1 MDPYPFSTEEW
12 EACLKVLEALQ
23 TDPLNNP
30 DNQRF
35 KTLIS
40 SIRKKARKNIQKNL
54 DDYLTSSKNNEDS
67 DLEILK
73 KSVIVQQALE
83 NRTLYSHTEEE
94 TSFSTIQ
101 KPQLCYCCHQP
112 YHDIHFFYHK
122 LCPTCADENY
132 KNRSLTYDL
141 SGQTVIITGGR
152 VKIGYAATLQ
162 FLRSGAKV
170 IATSRFPAL
179 GFEQFRKEKDYE
191 QWKDRL
197 FLYGLDLR
205 NIRSVHEFTEY
216 CYQNFE
222 SIEILVNNAAQTIK
236 YPADYYQPLLAK
248 EQLLLSSYAENRNLI
263 GNGTP
268 ISNDKSEFLPLSHEN
283 FDVAPA
289 NRFGQPKD
297 LRDKNSWNSLMD
309 EIGTEELLEVNLIN
323 HISPYLLISA
333 LKPLMKKSH
342 SERRHI
348 INVTSTE
355 GQFSYK
361 SKNEFHPHTNM
372 TKAALNMLTKTSA
385 PDFVKD
391 NIFMNAVDVGWIST
405 GAAES
410 KREKLFEKTRIPP
423 LDSVDGAMRIFHPIM
438 QINKGDLNLY
448 GKLLKN
454 YKETGW

>member
-1 MDPYPFSTEEW
+1 MEPYPFSREEW
-12 EACLKVLEALQ
+12 ETCLRVLETLR
-23 TDPLNNP
+23 DNPLHNP

-40 SIRKKARKNIQKNL
+40 SIRKNAQKNI
-54 DDYLTSSKNNEDS
+54 SKNPEKYRDQQELYSRNS

-73 KSVIVQQALE
+73 QSTIVSKALDNE
-83 NRTLYSHTEEE
+83 ALYAHNAEQIH
-94 TSFSTIQ
+94 SFSLLQ

-112 YHDIHFFYHK
+112 YHQVHFFYHK
-122 LCPTCADENY
+122 LCPFCSDENY
-132 KNRSLTYDL
+132 KNRNLTYNF
-141 SGQTVIITGGR
+141 SNHTVIITGGR
-152 VKIGYAATLQ
+152 VKIGYATALK

-170 IATSRFPAL
+170 IVTSRFPAL
-179 GFEQFRKEKDYE
+179 AFEQFQEEEDYE
-191 QWKDRL
+191 TWKERI

-205 NIRSVHEFTEY
+205 NLKSVQEFTEY
-216 CYQNFE
+216 CYTNFGT
-222 SIEILVNNAAQTIK
+222 IEILINNAAQTIK
-236 YPADYYQPLLAK
+236 YTSEYYQPLVLK
-248 EQLLLSSYAENRNLI
+248 EKYFLSQNPKNLI
-263 GNGTP
+263 ENKVP
-268 ISNDKSEFLPLSHEN
+268 VNNEESDFLTLSHQHSFEM
-283 FDVAPA
+283 PL

-297 LRDKNSWNSLMD
+297 LREKNSWNSLMD

-342 SERRHI
+342 MENKHI

-391 NIFMNAVDVGWIST
+391 GIFMNAVDVGWIST
-405 GAAES
+405 GAIET
-410 KREKLFEKTRIPP
+410 KREKLFEKTKIPP
-423 LDSVDGAMRIFHPIM
+423 LDPVDGAMRIFHPIV
-438 QINKGDLNLY
+438 QINDGNQKLY

-454 YKETGW
+454 YKETEW

>member
-1 MDPYPFSTEEW
+1 MAPYPFSNEEW
-12 EACLKVLEALQ
+12 ETCLKVLEALQ
-23 TDPLNNP
+23 KNPLHNP

-40 SIRKKARKNIQKNL
+40 SLRKKAQKNIRKNTEEYRETLEGNPKNP
-54 DDYLTSSKNNEDS
+54 

-73 KSVIVQQALE
+73 KSVIVRMAHE
-83 NRTLYSHTEEE
+83 NETLYSHIEGQSQP
-94 TSFSTIQ
+94 TSLLQ
-101 KPQLCYCCHQP
+101 KSQPCYCCHQS
-112 YHDIHFFYHK
+112 YQEIHFFYHK
-122 LCPTCADENY
+122 LCPACADENY
-132 KNRSLTYDL
+132 KNRSLSYDFT
-141 SGQTVIITGGR
+141 GQTVIITGGR
-152 VKIGYAATLQ
+152 VKIGYATALK

-179 GFEQFRKEKDYE
+179 AFEQFQKEEDYNI
-191 QWKDRL
+191 WKVRL

-205 NIRSVHEFTEY
+205 SLQSVHEFSDY
-216 CYQNFE
+216 CYRNFG
-222 SIEILVNNAAQTIK
+222 SIEILINNAAQTIK
-236 YPADYYQPLLAK
+236 YPSEYYLPLVSK
-248 EQLLLSSYAENRNLI
+248 EKLLLSHTPQNLI
-263 GNGTP
+263 ANKTP
-268 ISNDKSEFLPLSHEN
+268 VNKEETESLTLSHQYSLEIP
-283 FDVAPA
+283 V

-297 LRDKNSWNSLMD
+297 HRDKNSWNSLMD

-333 LKPLMKKSH
+333 LKPLMKKSMVKN
-342 SERRHI
+342 RHI

-385 PDFVKD
+385 PDFIKD
-391 NIFMNAVDVGWIST
+391 HIFMNAVDVGWIST
-405 GAAES
+405 GAVES

-423 LDSVDGAMRIFHPIM
+423 LDSVDGAQRIFHPIV
-438 QINKGDLNLY
+438 QINNGSRHLY

>member
-1 MDPYPFSTEEW
+1 MAPYPFSSEEW
-12 EACLKVLEALQ
+12 ETCLKVLEALQ
-23 TDPLNNP
+23 ADPLNNP
-30 DNQRF
+30 DNRRF

-40 SIRKKARKNIQKNL
+40 SIRKKAKKNIQNNL
-54 DDYLTSSKNNEDS
+54 DNYLAENNKSSDV
-67 DLEILK
+67 EILK

-83 NRTLYSHTEEE
+83 NQTSYFHIHTEKP
-94 TSFSTIQ
+94 SSLLA
-101 KPQLCYCCHQP
+101 KPQVCYCCHRS
-112 YHDIHFFYHK
+112 YHEIHFFYHK
-122 LCPTCADENY
+122 LCPSCADENY
-132 KNRSLTYDL
+132 KNRDLTYDF

-152 VKIGYAATLQ
+152 VKIGYATALK
-162 FLRSGAKV
+162 FLKSGAKV
-170 IATSRFPAL
+170 VVTSRFPAL
-179 GFEQFRKEKDYE
+179 AFEQFQKEKDYDE
-191 QWKDRL
+191 WKNRL

-205 NIRSVHEFTEY
+205 NIRSVHEFTDY

-236 YPADYYQPLLAK
+236 YPAEYYQPLQLK
-248 EQLLLSSYAENRNLI
+248 EQLLLSNLENQNLI
-263 GNGTP
+263 ENKTP
-268 ISNDKSEFLPLSHEN
+268 VHKDKTEFLIVSDED
-283 FDVAPA
+283 FDEIQL

-297 LRDKNSWNSLMD
+297 FRDQNSWNSVMD

-333 LKPLMKKSH
+333 LKPLMKKSLVKN
-342 SERRHI
+342 RHI

-391 NIFMNAVDVGWIST
+391 GIFMNAVDVGWIST

-410 KREKLFEKTRIPP
+410 KRERLFEKTRIPP
-423 LDSVDGAMRIFHPIM
+423 LDPVDGAMRIFHPVV
-438 QINKGDLNLY
+438 QINNGDQQLY

>member
-1 MDPYPFSTEEW
+1 MASYPFSNEEW
-12 EACLKVLEALQ
+12 ETCLKVLEALQ
-23 TDPLNNP
+23 ENPLHNP

-40 SIRKKARKNIQKNL
+40 SIRKKAQKNIGKNPEEYRDHQQL
-54 DDYLTSSKNNEDS
+54 QAKSP

-73 KSVIVQQALE
+73 QSVIVKKALDNE
-83 NRTLYSHTEEE
+83 TLYTHTEEQAQ
-94 TSFSTIQ
+94 SFSILQ

-112 YHDIHFFYHK
+112 YHQVHFFYHK
-122 LCPTCADENY
+122 LCPSCADENY
-132 KNRSLTYDL
+132 KNRNLTHDFT
-141 SGQTVIITGGR
+141 GQTVIITGGR
-152 VKIGYAATLQ
+152 VKIGYAAALK

-170 IATSRFPAL
+170 VATSRFPAL
-179 GFEQFRKEKDYE
+179 ASEQFQGENDYDV
-191 QWKDRL
+191 WKDRL

-205 NIRSVHEFTEY
+205 SLRSIHDFSDY
-216 CYQNFE
+216 CYQNFG
-222 SIEILVNNAAQTIK
+222 SIEILINNAAQTIK
-236 YPADYYQPLLAK
+236 YTPEYYQPLIVK
-248 EQLLLSSYAENRNLI
+248 EKLLLSRTPQNLI
-263 GNGTP
+263 ENKTP
-268 ISNDKSEFLPLSHEN
+268 VHGREHDFLTLSHQDLSEMP
-283 FDVAPA
+283 VT
-289 NRFGQPKD
+289 RFGQPKD

-333 LKPLMKKSH
+333 LKPLMKKSYAEH
-342 SERRHI
+342 RHI

-385 PDFVKD
+385 SDFVKD

-405 GAAES
+405 GAIES
-410 KREKLFEKTRIPP
+410 KRERLFEKTKIPP
-423 LDSVDGAMRIFHPIM
+423 LDPVDGAMRIFHPIVK
-438 QINKGDLNLY
+438 INQGDQEIY

-454 YKETGW
+454 YQETGW

>member
-1 MDPYPFSTEEW
+1 MEPYPFSNEEW
-12 EACLKVLEALQ
+12 ETCLKVLEALQ
-23 TDPLNNP
+23 KNPLHNP

-40 SIRKKARKNIQKNL
+40 SIRKKAQK
-54 DDYLTSSKNNEDS
+54 SISKDPEKYRDHQELQAKGS

-73 KSVIVQQALE
+73 QSVIVKKALNNE
-83 NRTLYSHTEEE
+83 TLYTHTEKQVP
-94 TSFSTIQ
+94 SFSVLQ

-112 YHDIHFFYHK
+112 YHQVHFFYHK
-122 LCPTCADENY
+122 LCPVCADENY
-132 KNRSLTYDL
+132 KNRNLAYDFT
-141 SGQTVIITGGR
+141 GQTVIITGGR
-152 VKIGYAATLQ
+152 VKIGYATALK

-179 GFEQFRKEKDYE
+179 ASEQFQEEEDYDSWKE
-191 QWKDRL
+191 RL

-205 NIRSVHEFTEY
+205 SLRSVHEFSDY
-216 CYQNFE
+216 CYQNFG
-222 SIEILVNNAAQTIK
+222 SIEILINNAAQTIK
-236 YPADYYQPLLAK
+236 YPLEYYQPLIVK
-248 EQLLLSSYAENRNLI
+248 EKLLLSHSRQNLI
-263 GNGTP
+263 ENKIP
-268 ISNDKSEFLPLSHEN
+268 VHEEEQEFLTLSHQDLSEMP
-283 FDVAPA
+283 VT
-289 NRFGQPKD
+289 RFGQPKD
-297 LRDKNSWNSLMD
+297 SRDKNSWNSLMH

-342 SERRHI
+342 AERRHI

-385 PDFVKD
+385 SDFVKD
-391 NIFMNAVDVGWIST
+391 KIFMNAVDVGWIST
-405 GAAES
+405 GAIET
-410 KREKLFEKTRIPP
+410 KRERLFEKTRIPP
-423 LDSVDGAMRIFHPIM
+423 LDPVDGAMRIFHPVV
-438 QINKGDLNLY
+438 QINEGDQKLY

-454 YKETGW
+454 YHETGW